1 MNNFFKSRFFII
13 TLLVAMFLCIVPTTL
28 AVMGQGGFVRGA
40 AVTIISPFQ
49 KLAGFVGE
57 SLGGFGR
64 YFTHYDEL
72 KEENERLKEELA
84 AIKNEN
90 YEAVIHKNEN
100 EWLRGFLELK
110 NEHESFELTD
120 AKIVG
125 RETTNTRIVYTLDR
139 GSGAGIEKNMPV
151 ITPHGLVGHI
161 VEVGLTWSKA
171 VALTDGRSHVGIYTE
186 RAGSVGVM
194 SGDIELSIEGKCEAS
209 FEEGGDIAVGDRV
222 FTSGLGSVYPEG
234 LAVGCVTEVYLD
246 EYDRTLRAV
255 IEPFVSFDDMSG
267 VMILRGFAEE
277 SGE

>member
-1 MNNFFKSRFFII
+1 
-13 TLLVAMFLCIVPTTL
+13 MFLCIVPTTL

-49 KLAGFVGE
+49 KIAGFVGE
-57 SLGGFGR
+57 SLGGFAR
-64 YFTHYDEL
+64 YFTYYDEL

-110 NEHESFELTD
+110 REHGSFELAD
-120 AKIVG
+120 AKVVG

-151 ITPHGLVGHI
+151 ITPDGLVGHI

-186 RAGSVGVM
+186 RAGAVGVM
-194 SGDIELSIEGKCEAS
+194 SGDIELSMEGKCEAY
-209 FEEGGDIAVGDRV
+209 FEGGGDIAVGDKV
-222 FTSGLGSVYPEG
+222 LTSGLGSVYPEG
-234 LAVGCVTEVYLD
+234 LAVGRVSKVYVD
-246 EYDRTLRAV
+246 QYDRTLHAV
-255 IEPFVSFDDMSG
+255 IEPFVSFDDLSG
-267 VMILRGFAEE
+267 VMILRGYSEQI
-277 SGE
+277 GE